1 MRITYDEEVDVL
13 YIRLKETPYH
23 ESDEIREGLIL
34 DYNERGD
41 LIGIEIL
48 DASEYLSSE
57 ELATLNFSL
66 VRTSSKLKGNA

>member
-1 MRITYDEEVDVL
+1 MRIIYDEEVDAF
-13 YIRLKETPYH
+13 YIRLKEAPYH

-34 DYNERGD
+34 DYDRDGN

-48 DASEYLSSE
+48 DASDYLSST

-66 VRTSSKLKGNA
+66 ERTSGRAK